1 MGNFLLPIGA
11 RVITKLGQLH
21 FITNWGS
28 FFFLQ
33 IGASV
38 ITNWG
43 SLIIINQGSYYKL
56 GQTLL
61 QIEAAITNLG
71 KLYYKLGQLLQI
83 GAIITN
89 WGITTS
95 SMVPILQ
102 VYLSFFML
110 LGKCL
115 QYVHQTFATKNLSRT
130 CLQCNDLSPSKGCS
144 SDIGSSYF
152 SRPSKVRSMLRSM
165 LHHWSVKL
173 SSEENKTNLTLT
185 LNLLLPSIV
194 FYNKIR
200 FFIMIFTVLSFLR
213 FIYGLFLI

>member
-1 MGNFLLPIGA
+1 
-11 RVITKLGQLH
+11 
-21 FITNWGS
+21 
-28 FFFLQ
+28 
-33 IGASV
+33 
-38 ITNWG
+38 
-43 SLIIINQGSYYKL
+43 
-56 GQTLL
+56 
-61 QIEAAITNLG
+61 
-71 KLYYKLGQLLQI
+71 
-83 GAIITN
+83 
-89 WGITTS
+89 
-95 SMVPILQ
+95 MVPILQ

-152 SRPSKVRSMLRSM
+152 SGPSKVRSMLRSM

-213 FIYGLFLI
+213 FIYGLFLIWGGNVS